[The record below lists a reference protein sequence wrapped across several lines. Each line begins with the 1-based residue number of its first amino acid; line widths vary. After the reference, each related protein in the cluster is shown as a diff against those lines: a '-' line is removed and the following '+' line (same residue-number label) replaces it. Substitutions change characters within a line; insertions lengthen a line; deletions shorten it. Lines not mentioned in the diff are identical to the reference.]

1 MDVRFLVPWRSDS
14 EYRDQLWDFTRT
26 KWQTDFPDIPVVLG
40 ESPRGAF
47 NRSAAIND
55 AAQGDWDV
63 AIVLDA
69 DVILEPDQLRAAIT
83 VAATSERLTFAFE
96 EYCGLTPHMTSRILS
111 DEPVRNQWSPKP
123 QWQSPDVWRRGGV
136 RFRSVVHE
144 SSVVVVPRGLW
155 DELGGFDE
163 RFVGW
168 GQEDVS
174 FAQAARVIGG
184 GQMRI
189 PGTVW
194 HLWHARSVD
203 RNEHLGN
210 YRANQA
216 LGDRYRATTEPEAMR
231 ALLAERDDARN
242 DIREHLPA

>member
-1 MDVRFLVPWRSDS
+1 MDVRFLVPWRSDG
-14 EYRDQLWDFTRT
+14 EYRDQLWDHTRDR
-26 KWQTDFPDIPVVLG
+26 WERDFPDVRMVVG
-40 ESPRGAF
+40 ESPPGAF

-55 AAQGDWDV
+55 AAEGDWDI

-69 DVILEPDQLRAAIT
+69 DVMIEPDQLRRAMVT
-83 VAATSERLTFAFE
+83 AATSGRLTFAFD
-96 EYCGLTPHMTSRILS
+96 EYRGLTPHMTARVLN
-111 DEPVRNQWSPKP
+111 DEPPPRNQWSPEP
-123 QWQSPDVWRRGGV
+123 QWQSPDIWNKGV

-155 DELGGFDE
+155 DALGGFDE

-174 FAQAARVIGG
+174 FAKAARVIGG
-184 GQMRI
+184 ETLRI
-189 PGTVW
+189 PGPVW

-203 RNEHLGN
+203 RNEHLGQ

-216 LGDRYRATTEPEAMR
+216 LGDRYRAATGPEDIQ
-231 ALLAERDDARN
+231 ALLAERDDAR
-242 DIREHLPA
+242 DHLREHLPA